1 MIQPANSGLPS
12 LLGLRSVII
21 YTCLDKLCQF
31 ELNVDWFTRFTQ
43 SYSYLYIS
51 NAALPGLLGLPQ
63 V

>member
-1 MIQPANSGLPS
+1 MIQPANSALPS
-12 LLGLRSVII
+12 LQGLCSVIT
-21 YTCLDKLCQF
+21 YTCLDKYCQF

-51 NAALPGLLGLPQ
+51 NSALPGLLGLPQ